1 MYSRRIRSR
10 GGYLVQVPADI
21 PTPELTINTKVYSI
35 DNPENISQHCDT
47 INLTVDHSDLYEVQN
62 NYLWSPALNIIE
74 EIYANE
80 DLRPIYYNNNIIKFI
95 EFRVTY
101 AANIPQ
107 GAEININRVDI
118 SRITDFE
125 YLNNSHLIVYKY
137 LGTKTESYVYPIP
150 LEQNY
155 LCKYKSLNIVETYID
170 EDHQY
175 KNCYT
180 GDLCYNI
187 NIGHDNKYIE
197 IPIQNNIEE
206 LFTKYVISYS
216 TNGTYTKFKPAV
228 DKTSG
233 HLNYDTLETVT
244 I

>member
-21 PTPELTINTKVYSI
+21 PTPQNTVNTKIYSI
-35 DNPENISQHCDT
+35 DNEITQGNQDT
-47 INLTVDHSDLYEVQN
+47 INLTVNHTDLYEVQN

-74 EIYANE
+74 EIYADE
-80 DLRPIYYNNNIIKFI
+80 TLRSIFYNGNVIKFI
-95 EFRVTY
+95 EFRATY
-101 AANIPQ
+101 LGSVANQ
-107 GAEININRVDI
+107 AHININRVDI

-125 YLNNSHLIVYKY
+125 YLNNSHLLVYKSS
-137 LGTKTESYVYPIP
+137 GSKTESYVYPIP
-150 LEQNY
+150 VNSGY
-155 LCKYKSLNIVETYID
+155 LCKYKSLTIVETYID
-170 EDHQY
+170 ENHQY

-180 GDLCYNI
+180 GDLCYNV
-187 NIGHDNKYIE
+187 NVGHDNKYIE

-216 TNGTYTKFKPAV
+216 NNGTYTKFKPSV

-233 HLNYDTLETVT
+233 HLNYDILETVT